1 VDSDGSV
8 AHLMPAVVRE
18 LVEAAPALRSLHC
31 GLARTEN
38 EAEIAAVLRREAP
51 FAPVRL
57 SDAIIFL
64 SGGDDTLRA
73 IEALKTHD
81 GLAHATLVGGPAMT
95 QEALRWSLEA
105 AAVAKVAHLT
115 VSAATL
121 SCVALA
127 QLVRAGALQELFIAH
142 SDLEPTEEGA
152 AAFADALKENKSLT
166 SLTFLE
172 TNLMEDDVRFGTVLM
187 SLISHPTLAHLS
199 IEPNAAPEAHRM
211 RLGGALALLVAAD
224 APALKELSIA
234 GAELG
239 DEAVRLLAPA
249 LAANT
254 HLKRLDLSGNGLSME
269 FLKKTLAPAA
279 RACPSLRELPP
290 ISGDDGTS
298 LERMLKALQWEA
310 EKEAAAAAQAAG
322 GAQ

>member
-1 VDSDGSV
+1 MDTDGSA
-8 AHLMPAVVRE
+8 AHLQPAVVRE

-31 GLARTEN
+31 GLARNEN

-81 GLAHATLVGGPAMT
+81 GLEHVTLVGGPAMT
-95 QEALRWSLEA
+95 QEALRWALEA
-105 AAVAKVAHLT
+105 VALAKVAHLT

-127 QLVRAGALQELFIAH
+127 TLVRAGALQELFIAH
-142 SDLEPTEEGA
+142 SALELTEEGTE
-152 AAFADALKENKSLT
+152 AFGDALKENKSLT

-172 TNLMEDDVRFGTVLM
+172 TNLMEDDVRFRTVLL
-187 SLISHPTLAHLS
+187 SLMRHPTLAELS
-199 IEPNAAPEAHRM
+199 IEPNAAPEANRM
-211 RLGGALALLVAAD
+211 RLGGVLALMVGAD
-224 APALKELSIA
+224 PPALKELSIA

-239 DEAVRLLAPA
+239 DEAIRLLVPA
-249 LAANT
+249 LGANT
-254 HLKRLDLSGNGLSME
+254 HLERLDLSGNGLTME

-290 ISGDDGTS
+290 ISGGDTS

-310 EKEAAAAAQAAG
+310 EKEAAATAQAAG